1 MYMSRASLKPEA
13 TADKEFWKLAM
24 DLGDNYR
31 IHRAIWSLFSKDPDK
46 KRDFLYRQDEKDGF
60 PSFYI
65 VSEHS
70 PENSSDL
77 WSIES
82 KKYTPSLFPG
92 QKLFFSLRANPI
104 VTRWDED
111 ENGKPHQH
119 RHDVVMDAKTRMEKE
134 GIPENK
140 KPQVTEI
147 VQKVGVQWIKK
158 KGEMNGFEVSEGQV
172 IATGYCCNRFY
183 KPKGKHSVNIS
194 TIDFS
199 GILTVTDPESL
210 IYALYNG
217 IGPAKS
223 FGCGLMLV
231 RSSR

>member
-13 TADKEFWKLAM
+13 AANKDFWKLAM

-31 IHRAIWSLFSKDPDK
+31 IHRAIWSLFAEDPDK

-65 VSEHS
+65 VSEHA
-70 PENSSDL
+70 PENNSDL

-82 KKYTPSLFPG
+82 KKYIPSLFSG
-92 QKLFFSLRANPI
+92 QKLVFSLRANPI
-104 VTRWDED
+104 VTRWDES
-111 ENGKPHQH
+111 GKHQ

-140 KPQVTEI
+140 RPQVTEI
-147 VQKVGVQWIKK
+147 VQKVGVEWLTK
-158 KGEMNGFEVSEGQV
+158 KGETNGFEVSEGQV
-172 IATGYCCNRFY
+172 IATGYRCNRFF

-210 IYALYNG
+210 TDALYKG

-231 RSSR
+231 RSAR

>member
-13 TADKEFWKLAM
+13 AANKEFWKLAM

-31 IHRAIWSLFSKDPDK
+31 IHRAIWSLFAKDPDK

-65 VSEHS
+65 VSEYA

-92 QKLFFSLRANPI
+92 QKLVFSLRANPI
-104 VTRWDED
+104 VTRWDE
-111 ENGKPHQH
+111 NGKHQ
-119 RHDVVMDAKTRMEKE
+119 RHDVVMDAKTRMKKE
-134 GIPENK
+134 DIPENK
-140 KPQVTEI
+140 RLQVTEI
-147 VQKVGVQWIKK
+147 VQKVGVEWLKK
-158 KGEMNGFEVSEGQV
+158 KGETNGFEVSEGQV
-172 IATGYCCNRFY
+172 VATGYCCNRFY

-199 GILTVTDPESL
+199 GILTVTNTEALTD
-210 IYALYNG
+210 ALYRG

-231 RSSR
+231 RSAR

>member
-1 MYMSRASLKPEA
+1 MSRASLKPEA
-13 TADKEFWKLAM
+13 AANKDFWKLAM

-31 IHRAIWSLFSKDPDK
+31 IHRAIWSLFEKDPDK

-65 VSEHS
+65 VSEHA
-70 PENSSDL
+70 PENHSDL

-92 QKLFFSLRANPI
+92 QKLVFSLRANPI

-140 KPQVTEI
+140 IPQVPDI
-147 VQKVGVQWIKK
+147 VQEEGVEWLQK
-158 KGEMNGFEVSEGQV
+158 KGDLNGFEVSEGQV

-183 KPKGKHSVNIS
+183 KPKGKHSVTIS

-210 IYALYNG
+210 TDALYKG

-231 RSSR
+231 RSAR